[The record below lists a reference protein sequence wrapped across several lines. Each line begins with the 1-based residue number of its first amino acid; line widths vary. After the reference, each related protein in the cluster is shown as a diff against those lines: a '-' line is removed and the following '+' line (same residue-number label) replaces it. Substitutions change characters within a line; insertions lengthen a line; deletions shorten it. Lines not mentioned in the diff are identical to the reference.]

1 MPEPDLGA
9 RLLIDVVRWILL
21 GTVLAIVAFV
31 LSRIRTYRR
40 LFADEHF
47 LEIARVAH
55 RMKLAAHANVMLSDA
70 ELPKPPDDP
79 RIFVTTEGIAIV
91 YTVRQQKQQF
101 VHHCSVSF
109 AGGYTAHA
117 IGGSFLAFVTKL
129 VGLPWD
135 KMSYEIGTSTVHHGE
150 LVVGPE
156 EHEAIAAQSV
166 PTASLENVKTN
177 RRASIEAKS
186 HFAWHRRRA

>member
-1 MPEPDLGA
+1 
-9 RLLIDVVRWILL
+9 VVRWIVPGIIVVLCLL
-21 GTVLAIVAFV
+21 VSLA
-31 LSRIRTYRR
+31 LSRASTYRR

-47 LEIARVAH
+47 LEVARAAH
-55 RMKLAAHANVMLSDA
+55 RMKLAALANVMLSDD

-79 RIFVTTEGIAIV
+79 RIFVSTEGLVIV
-91 YTVRQQKQQF
+91 YTVRRQKQQF
-101 VHHCSVSF
+101 VHHCSVSI

-117 IGGSFLAFVTKL
+117 VGGSFIAFMTKL

-135 KMSYEIGTSTVHHGE
+135 KMSYEIGNSTVHHGE

-156 EHEAIAAQSV
+156 EHEAIAAQNV

-186 HFAWHRRRA
+186 RFAWYRHRA